1 MGFNIFTND
10 FPGGTHLVYIEKS
23 KQRQKPD
30 EVDYGT
36 PYFNVVVY
44 AAAAKLSKGPS
55 QIDQANSIDRGV
67 ADPSSFQIK
76 LLSVFVPYS
85 TKYR

>member
-10 FPGGTHLVYIEKS
+10 LRRGTHLVYIEKS
-23 KQRQKPD
+23 KQRQKPE

-55 QIDQANSIDRGV
+55 LIDHAHSIDRGV

-76 LLSVFVPYS
+76 ML
-85 TKYR
+85 